1 MISMQLIYKQ
11 ANQILII
18 VCHCSLDMH
27 SLQFNFR
34 NNYKDRVICAF
45 PNGQRKW
52 EVRLAFTET
61 QRFECKMLATM
72 FDQRRETLKAHWVK
86 RSKIVPKRPRNVNQ
100 KINHSKHHIWSLS
113 FTFRFSARKSQSQ
126 QNLSKKITH
135 FKIKFFPK
143 NLTRFTNLNSLNSV
157 KKNTPATQ
165 LKNLPILQI
174 FHQPCFCLVSEKTFA
189 LLDF

>member
-135 FKIKFFPK
+135 FKIQFFPK

-157 KKNTPATQ
+157 KKKYSGNTAKKLTHFANFPPTMF
-165 LKNLPILQI
+165 LLGVRKNI
-174 FHQPCFCLVSEKTFA
+174 CA
-189 LLDF
+189 A